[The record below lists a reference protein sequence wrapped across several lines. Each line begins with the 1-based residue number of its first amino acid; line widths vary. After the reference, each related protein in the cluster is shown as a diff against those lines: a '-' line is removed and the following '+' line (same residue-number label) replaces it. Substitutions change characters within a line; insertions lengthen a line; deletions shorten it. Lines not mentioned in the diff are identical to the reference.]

1 MCCEGKYMKKIFVL
15 LLVMVCSL
23 FTPVLATDFARV
35 SSDIT
40 QDWYIDIDSVNVIR
54 YEPPLYTIDA
64 VVKHIDLEK
73 GSIVLYRFRFFYDI
87 DTKEMKLSMM
97 ERSRDDG
104 NTWDY
109 IPNRKA
115 AYMPKGTHGYTVGDA
130 AFYKA
135 YRMWFSSI

>member
-1 MCCEGKYMKKIFVL
+1 MKKIFVL

-23 FTPVLATDFARV
+23 FTPVLATNFVKV
-35 SSDIT
+35 SSDMT
-40 QDWYIDIDSVNVIR
+40 QDWYVDIDSVNVIR

-64 VVKHIDLEK
+64 IVKHVDLEK

-109 IPNRKA
+109 IPSRKA
-115 AYMPKGTHGYTVGDA
+115 VYMLKGTHGYNAGNA
-130 AFYKA
+130 AFYTA
-135 YRMWFSSI
+135 YRMLFSSI

>member
-1 MCCEGKYMKKIFVL
+1 MKKVFVL
-15 LLVMVCSL
+15 LFVMVCSL
-23 FTPVLATDFARV
+23 FTTVLATDFVRV
-35 SSDIT
+35 SSDMT
-40 QDWYIDIDSVNVIR
+40 KDWYVDIDSVNVIR
-54 YEPPLYTIDA
+54 YAPPLYTIDA
-64 VVKHIDLEK
+64 VAKIVNLEK

-87 DTKEMKLSMM
+87 NSKEMKLSMM

-109 IPNRKA
+109 ISNRTA
-115 AYMPKGTHGYTVGDA
+115 DYLPKGSHGYNMGEA

>member
-1 MCCEGKYMKKIFVL
+1 MKKIFVL

-23 FTPVLATDFARV
+23 FTPVLATNFVKV
-35 SSDIT
+35 SSDMT
-40 QDWYIDIDSVNVIR
+40 QDWYVDIDSVNVIR

-64 VVKHIDLEK
+64 IVKDVNLEK
-73 GSIVLYRFRFFYDI
+73 GSIVLYRIRFFYDI
-87 DTKEMKLSMM
+87 NAKEMKLSMM
-97 ERSRDDG
+97 DGSRDNG

-109 IPNRKA
+109 NPVRKA
-115 AYMPKGTHGYTVGDA
+115 TYMRKGSHGYNMGEA